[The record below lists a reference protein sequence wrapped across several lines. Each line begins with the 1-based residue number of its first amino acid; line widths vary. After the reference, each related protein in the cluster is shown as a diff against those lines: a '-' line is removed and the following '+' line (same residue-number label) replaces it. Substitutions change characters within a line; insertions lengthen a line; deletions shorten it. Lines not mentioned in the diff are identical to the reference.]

1 MIWGYECR
9 AAQWFTVDP
18 DGENSCLLP
27 LGEAVLIQ
35 VSRATTQVGNVIR
48 LPGAGNRLGAC
59 AVPRHDQQ
67 AGDTHPAERG
77 DVSRA
82 PRNGAKLVIPAGVLG
97 QVWRDSAQQVP
108 LRALLTAETT
118 SIPVLDQIMAQAAG
132 VLCGRAG
139 TSDAIDATVALTARM
154 ERAVVVMSNV
164 EDIRQL
170 DPSLAIER
178 I

>member
-1 MIWGYECR
+1 
-9 AAQWFTVDP
+9 
-18 DGENSCLLP
+18 
-27 LGEAVLIQ
+27 
-35 VSRATTQVGNVIR
+35 
-48 LPGAGNRLGAC
+48 
-59 AVPRHDQQ
+59 
-67 AGDTHPAERG
+67 
-77 DVSRA
+77 
-82 PRNGAKLVIPAGVLG
+82 VIPAGVLG